1 MKAAEDLLA
10 EKKAVL
16 QEVLDLLMKLESDYN
31 KARKEKEDLENQVN
45 KCKVQLERAEKLIK
59 GLGGEKEA
67 WRRKA
72 IEYREESKAVIG
84 DCVISSGVIAYLGA
98 FPIAYREDT
107 VKSW

>member
-1 MKAAEDLLA
+1 
-10 EKKAVL
+10 
-16 QEVLDLLMKLESDYN
+16 MKLESDYN

-84 DCVISSGVIAYLGA
+84 DCVISSGVIAYLGGY
-98 FPIAYREDT
+98 FLLHIERIQ
-107 VKSW
+107 